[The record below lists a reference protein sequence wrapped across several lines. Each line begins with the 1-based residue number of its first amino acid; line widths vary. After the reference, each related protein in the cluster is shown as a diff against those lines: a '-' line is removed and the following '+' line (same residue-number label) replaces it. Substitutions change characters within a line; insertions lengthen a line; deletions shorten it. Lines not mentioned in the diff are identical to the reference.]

1 MRFALAACVLLLTGL
16 LALTSAP
23 GLTPLRPTVAVAAKP
38 TPCHPNLGN
47 NFCQTP
53 APTNSATPCDNFS
66 CTSPTPD
73 TIVISPVPPDR
84 PSPVTTPA
92 YLIGLPPSP
101 SAGATD
107 VGGAIAPL
115 GGGTTTDQPSPGGGG
130 GGSETV
136 KSGGPPVPFLLA
148 MLVAASIGA
157 GFLIWR
163 FGPRGKKLPSVRAA
177 PPILFTP
184 YGSESRSTANLL
196 DPSVNRPP
204 D

>member
-1 MRFALAACVLLLTGL
+1 V
-16 LALTSAP
+16 P
-23 GLTPLRPTVAVAAKP
+23 
-38 TPCHPNLGN
+38 
-47 NFCQTP
+47 
-53 APTNSATPCDNFS
+53 

-115 GGGTTTDQPSPGGGG
+115 GGGTTSDQPSPGGGGG

>member
-23 GLTPLRPTVAVAAKP
+23 GSTLLRPAVAMAAPKCHPPVPDNCPPAPAPPP
-38 TPCHPNLGN
+38 TPTCDNP
-47 NFCQTP
+47 
-53 APTNSATPCDNFS
+53 PCD
-66 CTSPTPD
+66 TSPTPNV
-73 TIVISPVPPDR
+73 IVISPVPPDR